1 MKPDFD
7 GDCMMDKTNPGT
19 EQIEDDIRTTRR
31 NIDDKIERIQQRLS
45 PGDVVDN
52 VIDFAKTN
60 GGALAG
66 SVGRTVRDNPVPI
79 AMIGA
84 GIVWLALSTRSRYQA
99 EAADEADTVDDN
111 DNDSDTHTLR
121 DRATALRDDVRDRA
135 GKIGRQARIQALRAK
150 KSSGRFVKDH
160 PILVGAAG
168 IALGAAV
175 AASLPRSEREDRAFG
190 EHSDRAKEAAR
201 SAAVKEGRKIQDAA
215 KAAVTKAKE
224 AAEKKAS
231 EVAESVKDDAAQTAK
246 ASSGG
251 RPSAAN

>member
-1 MKPDFD
+1 
-7 GDCMMDKTNPGT
+7 
-19 EQIEDDIRTTRR
+19 
-31 NIDDKIERIQQRLS
+31 
-45 PGDVVDN
+45 
-52 VIDFAKTN
+52 
-60 GGALAG
+60 
-66 SVGRTVRDNPVPI
+66 
-79 AMIGA
+79 MIGA
-84 GIVWLALSTRSRYQA
+84 GILWLVLSSRSNYQ
-99 EAADEADTVDDN
+99 EEGADDADSAD
-111 DNDSDTHTLR
+111 DSDSGTHKLR

-135 GKIGRQARIQALRAK
+135 GKVGRKARIQAVRAR

-231 EVAESVKDDAAQTAK
+231 EAADSVKHDAAPAAK

-251 RPSAAN
+251 RPNAAS

>member
-1 MKPDFD
+1 
-7 GDCMMDKTNPGT
+7 MMDKTNPGT

-66 SVGRTVRDNPVPI
+66 SVGRTVRDNPVPV

-84 GIVWLALSTRSRYQA
+84 GILWLVLSSRSNYQA
-99 EAADEADTVDDN
+99 EGADDADSAD
-111 DNDSDTHTLR
+111 DSDSGTHKLR

-135 GKIGRQARIQALRAK
+135 GKVGRKARIQAVRAC
-150 KSSGRFVKDH
+150 KSCGRFVMYH

-168 IALGAAV
+168 FALGAAV

-215 KAAVTKAKE
+215 KAAVTTAKE

-231 EVAESVKDDAAQTAK
+231 EAADSVKHDAAPAAK

-251 RPSAAN
+251 RPNAAS